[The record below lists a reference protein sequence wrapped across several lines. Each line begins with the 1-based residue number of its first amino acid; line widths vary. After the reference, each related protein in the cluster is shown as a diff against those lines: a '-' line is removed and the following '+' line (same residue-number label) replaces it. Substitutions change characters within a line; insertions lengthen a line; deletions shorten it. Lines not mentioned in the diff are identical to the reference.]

1 MDIGPQQLV
10 RMARRWWWLPL
21 LLAVASAGCAYW
33 VSSQQQPVYA
43 ASARL
48 FINAGQFSSDS
59 VDFNA
64 IRGSQ
69 SLAATY
75 QELLTTRDVL
85 QPVID
90 RLGLPY
96 GVEALQG
103 NVSARAGRETQIITV
118 WVSDTQPNRA
128 AAIANAIAEQ
138 FNAFIAQQA
147 AQLSSKPREAISTQ
161 ISDTHRRITEV
172 ERQIADLS
180 AAAPSETEAQ
190 ARLPALRDRLARLQ
204 ARSDDLLLTLNEI
217 DLSNAAAQARV
228 TVAERAAPPEKPYAP
243 RVPFFT
249 VLAALAGLLLGAGTM
264 VVLEFLDNTVNAD
277 ADFPTLIGAPLLA
290 AIGTLPKMDGDRA
303 QLFLRTQPGSSQAE
317 AIRLLRTNIEFAAA
331 TKEMRSLCL
340 TSPGP
345 GEGKSTVTANLGL
358 ALAQA
363 GLSIVIIDADLRR
376 PNQHRI
382 FDVRNDRGLT
392 TLLTRREAPPW
403 ESLTVEVD
411 RQLALIPSGP
421 LPPNPSDLLSLDRF
435 RLLVTEIARTVDIVL
450 IDTPPVLAVS
460 DPLVV
465 ATGAEGVILVC
476 QAGRTRIEALRQA
489 VSALQQGSACVVGA
503 VLNQQSARDGKAYGY
518 PGYDVPRDDEV
529 IAEPPS
535 ALARPVVATAG
546 PPPPHPGR

>member
-1 MDIGPQQLV
+1 MEIGPQQLV

-21 LLAVASAGCAYW
+21 LLAVASAGCAFW

-48 FINAGQFSSDS
+48 FINSGQSGSDS
-59 VDFNA
+59 LDFNA

-75 QELLTTRDVL
+75 EELLTTRNVL

-90 RLGLPY
+90 QLGLPY
-96 GVEALQG
+96 RVEELQG
-103 NVSARAGRETQIITV
+103 NVSARAGRETQLITV

-128 AAIANAIAEQ
+128 AAVANAIAEQ
-138 FNAFIAQQA
+138 FNVFIAQQA
-147 AQLSSKPREAISTQ
+147 AQLSSEPHEAISAQ
-161 ISDTHRRITEV
+161 ISDTQSRVTEV

-180 AAAPSETEAQ
+180 AAAPTDPEARAQ
-190 ARLPALRDRLARLQ
+190 LPALRDSLARLQ

-228 TVAERAAPPEKPYAP
+228 TIAERAAPPDAPYAP

-264 VVLEFLDNTVNAD
+264 VALEFLDNTVKVD
-277 ADFPTLIGAPLLA
+277 TDFSALIGAPLLA
-290 AIGTLPKMDGDRA
+290 AIETLPKVRGNGT
-303 QLFLRTQPGSSQAE
+303 QLFLREQPVSSQAE

-331 TKEMRSLCL
+331 TKEIDSLCL

-345 GEGKSTVTANLGL
+345 GEGKSTVTANLGV
-358 ALAQA
+358 AMAQA
-363 GLSIVIIDADLRR
+363 GLATVIIDADLRR

-382 FDVRNDRGLT
+382 FGVRNDRGLT
-392 TLLTRREAPPW
+392 TLLTHREAPPW
-403 ESLTVEVD
+403 EDLKVMVD
-411 RQLALIPSGP
+411 THLALIPSGP
-421 LPPNPSDLLSLDRF
+421 LPPNPADLLSLDRF
-435 RLLVTEIARTVDIVL
+435 RLLVTEIARTADIVL

-465 ATGAEGVILVC
+465 ATGADGVILVC
-476 QAGRTRIEALRQA
+476 QAGRTRTEALRRA
-489 VSALQQGSACVVGA
+489 VGALHHGSARVVGA
-503 VLNQQSARDGKAYGY
+503 VLNQQSARDGQTYGY
-518 PGYDVPRDDEV
+518 PGYDGPRGDEV
-529 IAEPPS
+529 ASEPASVLIKPAVVNTGLPPS
-535 ALARPVVATAG
+535 HPAR
-546 PPPPHPGR
+546 